1 MDIDQQ
7 MVFNRLP
14 LNDEQRK
21 KLYEA
26 LNAERQT
33 VRGAVALDDDSAQ
46 AEQSRTVVIARIETP
61 FECIEHGKR
70 RQARR
75 PGQQIAVEFFA

>member
-33 VRGAVALDDDSAQ
+33 VRCLAENSATQSSPVQSDSFHL
-46 AEQSRTVVIARIETP
+46 EKSLPISKTP
-61 FECIEHGKR
+61 
-70 RQARR
+70 
-75 PGQQIAVEFFA
+75 